1 MITVGA
7 KLPSPYIHADNRGLV
22 LCNGSQCV
30 FVPGSQ
36 LRSCAET
43 FGIIAE
49 EGRATRS
56 QAQHVVGGYKSDGH
70 VVLYA
75 GTQDQLISVT
85 VSEADFTAVREAIAA
100 R

>member
-1 MITVGA
+1 MITVNA
-7 KLPSPYIHADNRGLV
+7 KLPTPYIHADNRGLV
-22 LCNGSQCV
+22 LCNGPQCV
-30 FVPGSQ
+30 FVPGSR

-56 QAQHVVGGYKSDGH
+56 QAQHVVGGYKTGGD
-70 VVLYA
+70 VVIYV
-75 GTQDQLISVT
+75 GTQDQLLPVT
-85 VSEADFTAVREAIAA
+85 VSEADFRSIREAITP